1 MSAPAD
7 AFSLLLT
14 VEPADIDALGHAS
27 NIVYLRWVQQV
38 AAAHWL
44 AVAPPADQAALA
56 WVVRR
61 HEIDYRAPALLADEL
76 RLRTW
81 VGQVEGLLFERHT
94 EIERAGDG
102 RLLARACSRWCP
114 ISARTGRPQRV
125 TPELRALF
133 SVGPGDRVDRPP
145 ASDA

>member
-1 MSAPAD
+1 MTAPAD
-7 AFSLLLT
+7 AFSLLMT
-14 VEPADIDALGHAS
+14 VEPTDIDELGHAS

-44 AVAPPADQAALA
+44 AVAPPADRAALA

-61 HEIDYRAPALLADEL
+61 HEIDYLTPALPADTL

-81 VGQVEGLLFERHT
+81 VGRADGLLFERFT
-94 EIERAGDG
+94 QIERATDA

-114 ISARTGRPQRV
+114 INALTGRPQRV
-125 TPELRALF
+125 TPALRALF
-133 SVGPGDRVDRPP
+133 SVVD
-145 ASDA
+145 DAGGEG

>member
-1 MSAPAD
+1 MNAPTD
-7 AFSLLLT
+7 AFSLLVT

-38 AAAHWL
+38 AAVHWQ

-61 HEIDYRAPALLADEL
+61 HEIDYRAPALPADVL

-81 VGQVEGLLFERHT
+81 VGRADGLLFDRYT
-94 EIERAGDG
+94 EIERAADA
-102 RLLARACSRWCP
+102 RLLARACSQWCP
-114 ISARTGRPQRV
+114 INAHSGRPQRV
-125 TPELRALF
+125 TPLLRALF
-133 SVGPGDRVDRPP
+133 SVAPDQP
-145 ASDA
+145 ADGADGATG